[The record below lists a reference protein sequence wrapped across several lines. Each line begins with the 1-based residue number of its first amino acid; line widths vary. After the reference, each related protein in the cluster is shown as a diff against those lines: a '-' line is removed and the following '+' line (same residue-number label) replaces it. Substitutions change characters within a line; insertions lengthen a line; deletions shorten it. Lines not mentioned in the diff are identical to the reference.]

1 MWQDVKSLSLGNV
14 GELSVVTR
22 CGVFVS
28 LLVTGNNSSVNKAIA
43 IAISFPSGRTRIYA
57 ETEPTDIAF
66 WRFTKARRQQDSIP
80 RTRVRKV
87 KAGCEGSSVIGT
99 VSLTSSI
106 GLSLTSLS
114 PA

>member
-14 GELSVVTR
+14 GELSVETR

-28 LLVTGNNSSVNKAIA
+28 LLVTA
-43 IAISFPSGRTRIYA
+43 AISFPSGRTRIYA